1 MLNIKITFLSLLID
15 ITEIEELNLPIANDS
30 TISNLL
36 DQLTTKFGTKFEEL
50 IFKTSKG
57 LSQYV
62 IITLNGKDI
71 RSLEGLSTKIQ
82 VNDEVSFIPAIAGG

>member
-1 MLNIKITFLSLLID
+1 MLDVRVSFLSLLKD
-15 ITEIEELNLPIANDS
+15 ITEVEEIILSIADDSTLRKVLEELV
-30 TISNLL
+30 
-36 DQLTTKFGTKFEEL
+36 TKFGNKFEDM
-50 IFKTSKG
+50 IFKSSKG

-62 IITLNGKDI
+62 IVTLNGKDI

>member
-1 MLNIKITFLSLLID
+1 MLDIKITFLSLLID
-15 ITEIEELNLPIANDS
+15 ITEIEELSLPIANDS
-30 TISNLL
+30 TINNLL
-36 DQLTTKFGTKFEEL
+36 DQLTTKFGTKFEDL